1 MENEIVLFESEDVQV
16 KLNVEFDGETV
27 WLTKEQMAALFGR
40 DRSVISRHI
49 SNIFREGEILE
60 EGNVHYLHI
69 ANSDKP
75 VAFYNLDA
83 IISVAYR
90 VKSKRGVEFRRWATG
105 VLRQY
110 VLDGYAANKRRLAQ
124 LGKMAQVMDCI
135 PNSSEAK
142 GILSVVKAYT
152 GALDLLD
159 DYDHRRIAKPK
170 GRAAT
175 YVLNYDEC
183 RSLIASMKFSRD
195 SDLFGVE
202 KDDSFRSSIA
212 AIYQGFGGQEM
223 YPTLEEKGREPAVFR
238 REEPFVPRR
247 QQAHRRCALPVFL
260 EHERCVVGRW
270 RQAYFRQRVGRA
282 HHHDRRVEAR
292 RERGYGGIGYELP
305 FFGVVRS
312 AWRQEQ
318 DGARDTSD
326 WAWPS
331 CCMRRAIWP
340 VLSIPLYTRVNE
352 TG

>member
-1 MENEIVLFESEDVQV
+1 MENEIVLFESEDDQV

-124 LGKMAQVMDCI
+124 LGQIVQVMDRI
-135 PNSSEAK
+135 PSSLEARD
-142 GILSVVKAYT
+142 ILSVVKAYT

-223 YPTLEEKGREPAVFR
+223 YPTLEEKAANLLY
-238 REEPFVPRR
+238 FVVKNHSFHDGNKRI
-247 QQAHRRCALPVFL
+247 AAALFL
-260 EHERCVVGRW
+260 
-270 RQAYFRQRVGRA
+270 YFLNMNDA
-282 HHHDRRVEAR
+282 LWA
-292 RERGYGGIGYELP
+292 
-305 FFGVVRS
+305 
-312 AWRQEQ
+312 
-318 DGARDTSD
+318 DGAKRISD
-326 WAWPS
+326 SALVALTIMTAESKPDEKEAMVALAMS
-331 CCMRRAIWP
+331 F
-340 VLSIPLYTRVNE
+340 LSLGQCVAHGGKSKMGRGTHPIGRGPRVVCGVQFGQFCPFRCTRV
-352 TG
+352 

>member
-1 MENEIVLFESEDVQV
+1 MENEIVLFESEDDQV

-75 VAFYNLDA
+75 VAFYNLDV
-83 IISVAYR
+83 IISVGYR
-90 VKSKRGVEFRRWATG
+90 VKSKRAVEFRRWATG
-105 VLRQY
+105 VLREY

-124 LGKMAQVMDCI
+124 LGQIVQVIDRI
-135 PNSSEAK
+135 PSSLEARD
-142 GILSVVKAYT
+142 ILSVVKAYT

-195 SDLFGVE
+195 SDLFVE

-223 YPTLEEKGREPAVFR
+223 YPTLEEKAANLLY
-238 REEPFVPRR
+238 FVVKNHSFHDGNKRI
-247 QQAHRRCALPVFL
+247 AAALFL
-260 EHERCVVGRW
+260 
-270 RQAYFRQRVGRA
+270 YFLNMNDA
-282 HHHDRRVEAR
+282 LWA
-292 RERGYGGIGYELP
+292 
-305 FFGVVRS
+305 
-312 AWRQEQ
+312 
-318 DGARDTSD
+318 DGAKRISD
-326 WAWPS
+326 SALVALTIMTAESKPDEKEAMVALAMS
-331 CCMRRAIWP
+331 F
-340 VLSIPLYTRVNE
+340 LSL
-352 TG
+352 G

>member
-1 MENEIVLFESEDVQV
+1 MENEIVLFESEDDQV

-142 GILSVVKAYT
+142 GILSVIRAYT

-212 AIYQGFGGQEM
+212 AG
-223 YPTLEEKGREPAVFR
+223 
-238 REEPFVPRR
+238 
-247 QQAHRRCALPVFL
+247 RRCTRLSRKRP
-260 EHERCVVGRW
+260 R
-270 RQAYFRQRVGRA
+270 
-282 HHHDRRVEAR
+282 
-292 RERGYGGIGYELP
+292 
-305 FFGVVRS
+305 
-312 AWRQEQ
+312 
-318 DGARDTSD
+318 T
-326 WAWPS
+326 
-331 CCMRRAIWP
+331 CCIS
-340 VLSIPLYTRVNE
+340 L
-352 TG
+352 